1 MTPSTQPQAAIDF
14 GISNTDTIAH
24 VNGEWRRWVQPYT
37 GHPDEA
43 QVRQILAKGDV
54 NLDDLPWLA
63 VTGGRHHLLP
73 ETLGSCTIIS
83 VGELAAIARGGQAL
97 AQSGDEDDL
106 TAQPLLV
113 VSAGSGTAMVRVQGA
128 DVAHVTGSAVGG
140 GTCWGWAVS
149 CWVRSIPLKSMNWRG
164 LGHANRVDLSLADV
178 VTESIGTLPAD
189 ATAVNFGRLA
199 RESFVPNRVDLAA
212 ELSRWSVR
220 PLRCSRSTPPMPSR
234 LTRSSLPAT
243 CSICPAY
250 AVCSRRLRR
259 STAKPLPSPTTRATP
274 PPWER
279 CWSPASNATQVSAA
293 NQSTPHGS
301 VSWHFQSLHPKVNDH
316 APGAAPPHTKGRY
329 IRHFWTILYTTAFP
343 LFDRGDAMRVK
354 LILPAL
360 TEATSPI
367 GGQSNTRSF
376 HRSVWPPW
384 RAIYLPAQK

>member
-1 MTPSTQPQAAIDF
+1 MTLSTQPQAAIDF

-97 AQSGDEDDL
+97 AQPGDEDDL
-106 TAQPLLV
+106 TARPLLV

-140 GTCWGWAVS
+140 GTLLGLGRLLLGTVNPIEIDELA
-149 CWVRSIPLKSMNWRG
+149 R
-164 LGHANRVDLSLADV
+164 LGHANGVDLSLADV

-212 ELSRWSVR
+212 GIVTLVGQTIA
-220 PLRCSRSTPPMPSR
+220 LLAVNAANAIQTDQVVVTGHMLDMPSIR
-234 LTRSSLPAT
+234 RVLAAVAALYGKTFTLPDNAGYAT
-243 CSICPAY
+243 ALG
-250 AVCSRRLRR
+250 ALLVAGEQRH
-259 STAKPLPSPTTRATP
+259 PS
-274 PPWER
+274 
-279 CWSPASNATQVSAA
+279 
-293 NQSTPHGS
+293 
-301 VSWHFQSLHPKVNDH
+301 
-316 APGAAPPHTKGRY
+316 
-329 IRHFWTILYTTAFP
+329 
-343 LFDRGDAMRVK
+343 
-354 LILPAL
+354 
-360 TEATSPI
+360 
-367 GGQSNTRSF
+367 
-376 HRSVWPPW
+376 
-384 RAIYLPAQK
+384 